1 MSGSPDSGR
10 ACAELEQ
17 KYLALENELK
27 DLQTLYENNLE
38 HGTSLENE
46 LISQNQRMQNLQN
59 KMKKY
64 LSPQL
69 YEALLGGSTDPSN
82 RGHRRKKLAIYFS
95 DMVGFSDLTDSIEP
109 ELLSDV
115 LNSYLNRMAEI
126 AIRHG
131 GTVDKFIGDAILV
144 FFGDPESIDD
154 VTHVR
159 KCTAMALEMREE
171 LYRLRE
177 LWKHKGITR
186 TLQVRAGINF
196 GYCTVG
202 NFGSERRM
210 DYTVIGGQVNLASR
224 LQAAAPP
231 DRIYLSSAAYAL
243 VEDFVEARSIGTI
256 TVKGIHTPV
265 EVFELLALKSGVGEQ
280 GHTRYLKIEGAR
292 VSLSPLDMALTQ
304 IPEDEL
310 QWIQKALC
318 QALVSISSYRK
329 PKG

>member
-1 MSGSPDSGR
+1 
-10 ACAELEQ
+10 
-17 KYLALENELK
+17 
-27 DLQTLYENNLE
+27 
-38 HGTSLENE
+38 
-46 LISQNQRMQNLQN
+46 
-59 KMKKY
+59 
-64 LSPQL
+64 
-69 YEALLGGSTDPSN
+69 
-82 RGHRRKKLAIYFS
+82 
-95 DMVGFSDLTDSIEP
+95 
-109 ELLSDV
+109 
-115 LNSYLNRMAEI
+115 
-126 AIRHG
+126 
-131 GTVDKFIGDAILV
+131 
-144 FFGDPESIDD
+144 
-154 VTHVR
+154 
-159 KCTAMALEMREE
+159 
-171 LYRLRE
+171 
-177 LWKHKGITR
+177 
-186 TLQVRAGINF
+186 
-196 GYCTVG
+196 
-202 NFGSERRM
+202 M

-292 VSLSPLDMALTQ
+292 VSLSPLDMDLTQ